1 MTAYTFS
8 VSHIGFVTMNL
19 LYESRLIETRS
30 FFSRVFTTTAM
41 TNKYHNSGAIVSIGL
56 K

>member
-1 MTAYTFS
+1 MAAYTFS

-30 FFSRVFTTTAM
+30 FFSRVFITTAM
-41 TNKYHNSGAIVSIGL
+41 TNKYHNSGAIVPKGL